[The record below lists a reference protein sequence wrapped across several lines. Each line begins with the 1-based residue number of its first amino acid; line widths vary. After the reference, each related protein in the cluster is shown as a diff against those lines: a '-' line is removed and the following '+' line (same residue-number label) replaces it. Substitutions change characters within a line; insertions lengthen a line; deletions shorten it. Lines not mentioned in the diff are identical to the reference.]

1 MITRSKPETIAGS
14 DGWSGID
21 DRQFETQRSGGGFLK
36 LLLFPL
42 VAFAALA
49 FAASELA
56 R

>member
-36 LLLFPL
+36 LLLFS
-42 VAFAALA
+42 VHYI
-49 FAASELA
+49 ENKHY
-56 R
+56 